1 MGSFK
6 IGYFLIMRFILMP
19 FPSFYKVDKWPM
31 MKSSI
36 IAVVKY
42 YYVSFFYFNE
52 CKYTS
57 VLFSFQCGK
66 KKKLPA
72 GPGVFLHVPM
82 IFIYKGKVS
91 NFVCSVSLN
100 NLNGLILTIKAT
112 F

>member
-1 MGSFK
+1 MSVNIRQF
-6 IGYFLIMRFILMP
+6 YFL
-19 FPSFYKVDKWPM
+19 SN
-31 MKSSI
+31 
-36 IAVVKY
+36 VV
-42 YYVSFFYFNE
+42 
-52 CKYTS
+52 
-57 VLFSFQCGK
+57 K